1 MIFSGAD
8 ELTFLQKILYSRLSL
23 FKGISTQLVI
33 SQESKSKS
41 TSPEAAT
48 DVGRNETNGSESTS
62 NKNPDLFY
70 EMLLGLCERLFENEV
85 EQHLFEDQ
93 TRAVFGLEVCLVK
106 WIDASD

>member
-1 MIFSGAD
+1 MTLPDAD

-23 FKGISTQLVI
+23 FKGISAQLVI

-62 NKNPDLFY
+62 NKNLDLFY
-70 EMLLGLCERLFENEV
+70 EMLLGLCER
-85 EQHLFEDQ
+85 Q
-93 TRAVFGLEVCLVK
+93 TRAVFGLEVRLVK